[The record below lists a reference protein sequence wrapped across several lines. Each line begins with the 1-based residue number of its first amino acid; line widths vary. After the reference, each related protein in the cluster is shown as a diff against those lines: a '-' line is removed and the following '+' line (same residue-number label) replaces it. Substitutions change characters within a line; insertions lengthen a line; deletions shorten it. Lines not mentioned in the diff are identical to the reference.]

1 LRPVSAHRLLPLFFF
16 LLALPA
22 CGIAFT
28 SSDEGT
34 ELFKKLQLS
43 GDFVV
48 GGEMTATVDLNDAY
62 AVPLHVACY
71 VDRAEGLTDD
81 EKKVSFEERA
91 RLIGEVYLD
100 AVPGASDLEPGDEG
114 QKRTLTYSFS
124 VEEPGQHFIACIT
137 PSAPDN
143 GLGRSFTV
151 RAK

>member
-1 LRPVSAHRLLPLFFF
+1 VLPLVFF

-28 SSDEGT
+28 ASDEGT
-34 ELFKKLQLS
+34 ELFKKLELS

-48 GGEMTATVDLNDAY
+48 GGDITVTLDLNDAY
-62 AVPLHVACY
+62 PVPLHIACY
-71 VDRAEGLTDD
+71 VDRAEGLTED

-91 RLIGEVYLD
+91 RLIGDEYLD
-100 AVPGASDLEPGDEG
+100 TAPGSADLEPGDEG
-114 QKRTLTYSFS
+114 KKQTLSYTFQ

-143 GLGRSFTV
+143 GLGRSFAV
-151 RAK
+151 RAN